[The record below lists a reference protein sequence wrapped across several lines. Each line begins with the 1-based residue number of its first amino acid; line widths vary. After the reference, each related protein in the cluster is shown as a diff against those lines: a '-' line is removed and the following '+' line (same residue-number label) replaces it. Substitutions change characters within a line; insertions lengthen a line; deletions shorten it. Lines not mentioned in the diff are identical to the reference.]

1 MNYVGA
7 DLHKKT
13 ITLCVMDQH
22 RKVLGRKT
30 LYCAEPHQIL
40 EYLEAFR
47 PFQIVVEATASYLWF
62 VDLVQP
68 LADRVVLANPSKL
81 RVIAESTKKTDRLDA
96 QTLAEFLARDM
107 IPEAHQPSTRQR
119 QHRVLIRQR
128 HYLRGRTTSVKNKIR
143 RILSDY
149 NADRKNLFTAELGL
163 TYIQQVPLS
172 DADRFVIEQL
182 WAEYLYHDRQIR
194 DLSAHIKM
202 FAAKAPVRE
211 KEARE
216 VLKTIPYVGPVTIEV
231 VVGELGDV
239 QRFPNAKAASA
250 YSGLVPRVRQTG
262 GKKSKDLSIT
272 KQGSALLRWALV
284 EAAWRLVGHS
294 ERWKQVY
301 QRIKKHSGAKRAI
314 VAVARKLMCVI
325 SAMLK
330 TMTPYKVIT
339 P

>member
-7 DLHKKT
+7 DLHKKS
-13 ITLCVMDQH
+13 ITFCVMDQD
-22 RKVLGRKT
+22 RKVLSRKT
-30 LYCAEPHQIL
+30 LYCVEPHQITA
-40 EYLEAFR
+40 YLESFR
-47 PFQIVVEATASYLWF
+47 PFEIVVEATASYLWF
-62 VDLVQP
+62 VDLIQP
-68 LADRVVLANPSKL
+68 LARRVVLANPIKL
-81 RVIAESTKKTDRLDA
+81 RIIAESTKKTDRLDA
-96 QTLAEFLARDM
+96 QILAEFLARDM
-107 IPEAHQPSTRQR
+107 IPEAHQSTPRQR
-119 QHRVLIRQR
+119 QHRALIRQR

-149 NADRKNLFTAELGL
+149 NADRKDLFSAQRGL
-163 TYIQQVPLS
+163 TDIQQVPLS
-172 DADRFVIEQL
+172 DADRFVIDQL
-182 WAEYLYHDRQIR
+182 WAEYLYHDRQIGELR
-194 DLSAHIKM
+194 ARIKA
-202 FAAKAPVRE
+202 FAAQAPARE

-231 VVGELGDV
+231 VVSELGDV

-262 GKKSKDLSIT
+262 GKKSKELSIT
-272 KQGSALLRWALV
+272 KQGSGMLRWALV
-284 EAAWRLVGHS
+284 ESAWRLVGHS
-294 ERWKQVY
+294 QRWAQVY

-325 SAMLK
+325 YAMLK

>member
-13 ITLCVMDQH
+13 ITLCVMNQD

-30 LYCAEPHQIL
+30 LYCVDPDSIL
-40 EYLEAFR
+40 EYLRAFQ
-47 PFQIVVEATASYLWF
+47 PFEIVVEATASYLWF
-62 VDLVQP
+62 ADLVRP
-68 LADRVVLANPSKL
+68 LAQRVVLANPSKL

-107 IPEAHQPSTRQR
+107 IPESHQPGPRQR
-119 QHRVLIRQR
+119 QHRVLVRQR

-143 RILSDY
+143 RILGDY
-149 NADRKNLFTAELGL
+149 NADRKNLFSAELGL

-172 DADRFVIEQL
+172 DADRFVVNQL
-182 WAEYLYHDRQIR
+182 WAEYLYHDGQIR
-194 DLSAHIKM
+194 DLNALIKA
-202 FAAKAPVRE
+202 FATKAPARE

-231 VVGELGDV
+231 VVSELGDV
-239 QRFPNAKAASA
+239 QRFRNAKAASA
-250 YSGLVPRVRQTG
+250 YSGLVPAVRQTG
-262 GKKSKDLSIT
+262 GKKSQDLRIT
-272 KQGSALLRWALV
+272 KEGSGILRWALV
-284 EAAWRLVGHS
+284 ESAWRLVGHS
-294 ERWKQVY
+294 QRWKSVY
-301 QRIKKHSGAKRAI
+301 ERIKKRSGAKRAI

-325 SAMLK
+325 YAMLK

>member
-13 ITLCVMDQH
+13 ITLCVMDQN

-30 LYCAEPHQIL
+30 LYCVEPHQIP
-40 EYLEAFR
+40 EYLESFR
-47 PFQIVVEATASYLWF
+47 PFEIVVEATASYLWF

-68 LADRVVLANPSKL
+68 LAQRVVLANPSKL

-107 IPEAHQPSTRQR
+107 IPEAHQPGPRQR
-119 QHRVLIRQR
+119 QHRTLVRQR

-143 RILSDY
+143 RILGDY
-149 NADRKNLFTAELGL
+149 NADRKNLFSAELGL

-172 DADRFVIEQL
+172 DADRFVINQL
-182 WAEYLYHDRQIR
+182 WAEYLYHDRQID
-194 DLSAHIKM
+194 DLNAQIKA
-202 FAAKAPVRE
+202 FAAKAPARE

-231 VVGELGDV
+231 VVSELGDI
-239 QRFPNAKAASA
+239 QRFRNAKAASA
-250 YSGLVPRVRQTG
+250 YSGLVPAVRQTG
-262 GKKSKDLSIT
+262 GKKSHDLRIT
-272 KQGSALLRWALV
+272 KEGSGILRWALV
-284 EAAWRLVGHS
+284 ESAWRLVGHS
-294 ERWKQVY
+294 QRWKSVY
-301 QRIKKHSGAKRAI
+301 ERIKKRSGAKRAI

-325 SAMLK
+325 YAMLK

>member
-13 ITLCVMDQH
+13 ITVCVMDQH

-30 LYCAEPHQIL
+30 LYCVEPHQITA
-40 EYLEAFR
+40 YLEAFR
-47 PFQIVVEATASYLWF
+47 PFEIVVEATASYLWF

-68 LADRVVLANPSKL
+68 LAQRVVLANPSKL

-107 IPEAHQPSTRQR
+107 IPEAHLPSPRQR
-119 QHRVLIRQR
+119 QHRVLVRQR

-143 RILSDY
+143 RILGDY
-149 NADRKNLFTAELGL
+149 NADRKDLFSAARGL

-172 DADRFVIEQL
+172 DADRYVIGQL
-182 WAEYLYHDRQIR
+182 WEEYLYHDRQIR
-194 DLSAHIKM
+194 DLNALIKA
-202 FAAKAPVRE
+202 FAAKAPARE

-231 VVGELGDV
+231 VVSELGDV
-239 QRFPNAKAASA
+239 QRFRNAKAASA
-250 YSGLVPRVRQTG
+250 YSGLVPAVRQTG
-262 GKKSKDLSIT
+262 GKKSKDLRIT
-272 KQGSALLRWALV
+272 KEGSGLLRWALV
-284 EAAWRLVGHS
+284 ESAWRLVGHS
-294 ERWKQVY
+294 QRWQSVY
-301 QRIKKHSGAKRAI
+301 ERIKKHSGAKRAV

-325 SAMLK
+325 YAMLK
-330 TMTPYKVIT
+330 TMTPYKVVT